1 MDEVLFL
8 YIIDEKIKCF
18 NALSYNIL
26 FDTYKIILKNN
37 NIKYDESIKTL
48 DELISNER
56 LSKYDENTII
66 SKNQLND
73 IIDKIFRKLDN

>member
-18 NALSYNIL
+18 NALSNNIL
-26 FDTYKIILKNN
+26 FDTYKIILKSN
-37 NIKYDESIKTL
+37 NIQYNENCKSI
-48 DELISNER
+48 DELINDER
-56 LSKYDENTII
+56 LLKYDENTII
-66 SKNQLND
+66 SKNQIND

>member
-37 NIKYDESIKTL
+37 NIEYNKNYKTI
-48 DELISNER
+48 DELIDDER